1 MSKKPTNDPLAEQ
14 LSFEDALKRLEEIVH
29 ALEEGDLGL
38 NQSLEQYE
46 EGVKLLRQ
54 SYDLLQKAERR
65 IELLSG
71 VDAEGN
77 PVTQSF
83 DDSATFD
90 QREPSKSR
98 IRRRSSST
106 PPIER
111 KESESLFGD
120 AETDEP

>member
-1 MSKKPTNDPLAEQ
+1 MSKKTADDSLEQ
-14 LSFEDALKRLEEIVH
+14 PNFEAGLKRLEEIVH
-29 ALEEGDLGL
+29 ALEDGELGL

-90 QREPSKSR
+90 QREPGKARS
-98 IRRRSSST
+98 RRRTSSST
-106 PPIER
+106 PVER
-111 KESESLFGD
+111 KETESLFGEED
-120 AETDEP
+120 VEE